1 MHQEAR
7 ARSRFLILAVLSFSP
22 ATLLFT
28 ASQTPQAP
36 SSAPAAAERD
46 RLLGIGRKLFVE
58 RCASCH
64 AEKGDKP
71 LPTGL
76 PLSER
81 KLEYPVIEKAVKGRL
96 KDKSPEEQRGVAL
109 YIESLR
115 HR

>member
-1 MHQEAR
+1 MHQKAR
-7 ARSRFLILAVLSFSP
+7 ARGRFLILAALIFSP

-28 ASQTPQAP
+28 ASQAPQAP
-36 SSAPAAAERD
+36 ASAPGAAERD
-46 RLLGIGRKLFVE
+46 RLLGIGKRIFVE

-64 AEKGDKP
+64 AERGDKP

-115 HR
+115 RR